1 MRLNPVE
8 NRLAESSPD
17 FCNAMPSVVTNRL
30 ANVPMVLKRER
41 LGRRHARLVPHAS
54 SSSRHRQGRL
64 ASSQTRVPV
73 TAAPAGR
80 VRSNGAC
87 FLSAVDFP
95 PWHRDSVT
103 GIRAR
108 STANPDLNK
117 LAGLEWPLMIEP
129 SLALSRTSS

>member
-8 NRLAESSPD
+8 YRLAESLPD

-64 ASSQTRVPV
+64 ASSHTRVPV
-73 TAAPAGR
+73 SAAPAGR
-80 VRSNGAC
+80 VRSHGAC

-95 PWHRDSVT
+95 PWHSVS
-103 GIRAR
+103 RAR
-108 STANPDLNK
+108 TANPEINLPGLNGR
-117 LAGLEWPLMIEP
+117 L
-129 SLALSRTSS
+129 

>member
-8 NRLAESSPD
+8 NRLAES

-54 SSSRHRQGRL
+54 SSSRHRQG
-64 ASSQTRVPV
+64 SSQTRVPV
-73 TAAPAGR
+73 SAAPAGR

-95 PWHRDSVT
+95 PWHSVS
-103 GIRAR
+103 RAR
-108 STANPDLNK
+108 TANPEINLPGLNGR
-117 LAGLEWPLMIEP
+117 L
-129 SLALSRTSS
+129 

>member
-1 MRLNPVE
+1 MPLNPVE
-8 NRLAESSPD
+8 NRWAESLH
-17 FCNAMPSVVTNRL
+17 CNAMPSVVTNRL

-64 ASSQTRVPV
+64 ASSHTRVPV

-95 PWHRDSVT
+95 PWHSVS
-103 GIRAR
+103 RAR
-108 STANPDLNK
+108 TANPEINSGLPGLN
-117 LAGLEWPLMIEP
+117 G
-129 SLALSRTSS
+129 RRCYD

>member
-8 NRLAESSPD
+8 YRLAESSPD
-17 FCNAMPSVVTNRL
+17 FCNAMPSVVTNRP

-64 ASSQTRVPV
+64 ASSHTRVPV

-95 PWHRDSVT
+95 PWHSVS
-103 GIRAR
+103 RAR
-108 STANPDLNK
+108 TANPEINLPGLNGR
-117 LAGLEWPLMIEP
+117 L
-129 SLALSRTSS
+129 